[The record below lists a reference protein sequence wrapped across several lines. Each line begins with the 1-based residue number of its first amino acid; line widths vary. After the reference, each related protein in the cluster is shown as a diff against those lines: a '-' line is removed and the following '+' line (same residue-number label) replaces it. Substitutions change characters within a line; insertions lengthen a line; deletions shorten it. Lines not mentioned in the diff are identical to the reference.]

1 MVRCIY
7 CKNEIPP
14 GVSSCPYCLDEK
26 KIKTEST
33 SKGGGV
39 VLGILGGGLSVLI
52 GVLLVWLYPDFQ
64 ILGNLFVTTFQVIV
78 ISGGILSIIGSLL
91 FLGVWDSRTA
101 RMTWVLV
108 LLGAILG
115 GGNIVSI
122 FAAVKLKKA
131 V

>member
-14 GVSSCPYCLDEK
+14 GARNCPYCLDEK
-26 KIKTEST
+26 QIKAEST

-52 GVLLVWLYPDFQ
+52 AVLLVWIYPEFQ
-64 ILGNLFVTTFQVIV
+64 IFGNLFVTTFQVIV
-78 ISGGILSIIGSLL
+78 ILGGLLSIIGSLL
-91 FLGVWDSRTA
+91 FLGVRDSRTG

-115 GGNIVSI
+115 GGNILSI

-131 V
+131 A